1 MSLIVS
7 QIQRFSLEDGPGIRT
22 TIFLKGCNFN
32 CLWCHNPEALDSHAT
47 LGVNA
52 SKCDGCLRCISIC
65 PEFALKYL
73 DDGIHINRE
82 CCTACGKCVPECYQG
97 VFSLCG
103 VSYEPERLLEEVL
116 EDSPYF
122 KASQGGVTFSGGEPF
137 LQMPDLVAILSL
149 CKQASLSVIVQT
161 NLSLPFFES
170 VKFVDHY
177 MVDLKIM
184 DNQKHRK
191 WTGSSNEQV
200 LSNLKA
206 LDALGCSY
214 EVRTPIVPF
223 VNDTENDVLQIV
235 DFVKTLKNIKRYRLI
250 GYHPLGIPKYK
261 QFGVPLEY
269 DAPLGL
275 ESIGFYR
282 IKALVKKEMGV

>member
-7 QIQRFSLEDGPGIRT
+7 RIQRFSLEDGPGIRT
-22 TIFLKGCNFN
+22 TIFLKGCNFR

-52 SKCDGCLRCISIC
+52 EECDGCLRCISRC
-65 PEFALKYL
+65 PESALQYFDDSIHL
-73 DDGIHINRE
+73 DRE
-82 CCTACGKCVPECYQG
+82 RCTSCGKCISECYRG

-103 VSYEPERLLEEVL
+103 ISYEPEKLLEEIL
-116 EDSPYF
+116 EDLPYF

-137 LQMPDLVAILSL
+137 LQMPDFLAMLKI

-161 NLSLPFFES
+161 NLSLPFMDS
-170 VKFVDHY
+170 MKFVDHY

-184 DNQKHRK
+184 DNVKHRK

-200 LSNLKA
+200 ICNLKT
-206 LDALGCSY
+206 LDAMRCSY
-214 EVRTPIVPF
+214 EVRTPVVPF
-223 VNDTENDVLQIV
+223 MNDTEEDIHQIIG
-235 DFVKTLKNIKRYRLI
+235 FIKTLKHVKRYRLI
-250 GYHPLGIPKYK
+250 GYHPLGIPKHK

-269 DAPLGL
+269 NVSRGL
-275 ESIGFYR
+275 ESGTLDELQ
-282 IKALVKKEMGV
+282 ALVEKEMGV